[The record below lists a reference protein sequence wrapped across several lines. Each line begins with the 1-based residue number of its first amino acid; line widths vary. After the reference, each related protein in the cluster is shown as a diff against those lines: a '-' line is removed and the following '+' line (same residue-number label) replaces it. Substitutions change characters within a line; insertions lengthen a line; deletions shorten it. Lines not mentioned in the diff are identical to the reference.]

1 MVGKGQP
8 PKSPEEKKSEFNIY
22 LSQKQREILEQ
33 ANEIEAPEK
42 RFGAYVR
49 DAAVNHAEEVIKKNN
64 SKK

>member
-8 PKSPEEKKSEFNIY
+8 PKAPEDKKAEFNIY

-49 DAAVNHAEEVIKKNN
+49 DAAIAHAEEVIENNKK
-64 SKK
+64 